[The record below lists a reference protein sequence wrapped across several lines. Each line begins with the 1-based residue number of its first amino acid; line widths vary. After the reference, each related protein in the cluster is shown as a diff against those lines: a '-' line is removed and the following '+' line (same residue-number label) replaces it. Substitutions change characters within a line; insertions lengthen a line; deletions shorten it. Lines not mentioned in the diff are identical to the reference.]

1 MHPSRDN
8 RATTS
13 ATPPGDNRAATS
25 ATPVE
30 AIGNGQW
37 VSLGTAS
44 HLLGMNKA
52 TLRQWGDRG
61 LIRAFR
67 TPGGHRRFSR
77 EDLER
82 LVEGSASPRRSG
94 NLPERSGNTLQK
106 IRRRLHRSGP
116 EAFPWQAK
124 LDDEGKER
132 LRLFGR
138 RLLELGTRRAA
149 QPRSRP
155 ELMAEVRSL
164 GEEYGRELAQR
175 GVPLEDAI
183 QAYLFF
189 RNSYLDLVAQ
199 DRDHQGSAPWE
210 GTRLWRQA
218 STLLDAVLVAMITGY
233 KENAAAVTA

>member
-1 MHPSRDN
+1 MTSTAMHPYSDN
-8 RATTS
+8 
-13 ATPPGDNRAATS
+13 GAATS

-30 AIGNGQW
+30 AKENGQW
-37 VSLGTAS
+37 VSLGAAS
-44 HLLGMNKA
+44 LLLGMNKA

-61 LIRAFR
+61 LIRSFR

-77 EDLER
+77 DDLAR
-82 LVEGSASPRRSG
+82 LVEGPAFPRRDG
-94 NLPERSGNTLQK
+94 NLQAGSSSALQK

-124 LDDEGKER
+124 LDEEGRER

-175 GVPLEDAI
+175 GVPLEEAI
-183 QAYLFF
+183 QGYLFF
-189 RNSYLDLVAQ
+189 RNSYLDAVAQ
-199 DRDHQGSAPWE
+199 DRDHQGRPPWE

-233 KENAAAVTA
+233 KENAEAVTP